1 MNLKE
6 NQELMEKMKK
16 SGSFNNKMNQISQ
29 KFREL

>member
-16 SGSFNNKMNQISQ
+16 SGSFSTKMNQISQ
-29 KFREL
+29 KFKEF